1 MPNIST
7 DKVCYLIIKAR
18 EFDATVGVEE
28 PESADNGT
36 DSGSIETFQDYAD
49 DPTYQEIKTFVED
62 LNEDEQIE
70 LVALMW
76 LGRGDYSVD
85 EWDDAC
91 DEAKRARDEHGH
103 TADYLLGAP
112 LLGDYLEEALSQFD
126 ESCEDMQVIH
136 L

>member
-1 MPNIST
+1 MPDIST
-7 DKVCYLIIKAR
+7 DKVCYLVIKTR
-18 EFDATVGVEE
+18 EFDIKSGAEE
-28 PESADNGT
+28 AEPAGSPP
-36 DSGSIETFQDYAD
+36 DSDSIEVLQDYYD

-62 LNEDEQIE
+62 LNEDEQID

-76 LGRGDYSVD
+76 LGRGDYTVA
-85 EWDDAC
+85 EWEDAR

-112 LLGDYLEEALSQFD
+112 LVGDYLEEALSQFG
-126 ESCEDMQVIH
+126 ESCEEMTAIH